1 MNNDE
6 IINKISIIYDEFIN
20 LYKNILEKNN
30 ENILPTYTFLDY
42 STRMKIRNKED
53 REVFERVEYLFL
65 NSRESKID
73 ILESLM
79 DLYEQIKG
87 KYYEA
92 WASWTIFWKI

>member
-42 STRMKIRNKED
+42 STRMKIRNNED

-87 KYYEA
+87 KYYEE
-92 WASWTIFWKI
+92 

>member
-87 KYYEA
+87 KYYEE
-92 WASWTIFWKI
+92 

>member
-87 KYYEA
+87 KYYEN
-92 WASWTIFWKI
+92 

>member
-1 MNNDE
+1 M
-6 IINKISIIYDEFIN
+6 IIN
-20 LYKNILEKNN
+20 NILEKNN

-53 REVFERVEYLFL
+53 MEVFERVEYLFL

-87 KYYEA
+87 KYYEE
-92 WASWTIFWKI
+92 

>member
-53 REVFERVEYLFL
+53 REAFERVEYLFL

-87 KYYEA
+87 KYYED
-92 WASWTIFWKI
+92 

>member
-30 ENILPTYTFLDY
+30 ENILSTYTFLDY

-87 KYYEA
+87 KYYEE
-92 WASWTIFWKI
+92 

>member
-20 LYKNILEKNN
+20 LCKNILEKNN

-87 KYYEA
+87 KYYED
-92 WASWTIFWKI
+92 

>member
-53 REVFERVEYLFL
+53 REVFEKVEYLFL

-87 KYYEA
+87 KYYED
-92 WASWTIFWKI
+92 

>member
-20 LYKNILEKNN
+20 LYKNILKKNN

-53 REVFERVEYLFL
+53 REVFERVEFLFL

-92 WASWTIFWKI
+92 

>member
-87 KYYEA
+87 KYSED
-92 WASWTIFWKI
+92 

>member
-53 REVFERVEYLFL
+53 REVFEGVEYLFL

-92 WASWTIFWKI
+92 

>member
-53 REVFERVEYLFL
+53 REAFERVEYLFL
-65 NSRESKID
+65 NSKESKID

-87 KYYEA
+87 KYYED
-92 WASWTIFWKI
+92 

>member
-53 REVFERVEYLFL
+53 REVFEGVEYLFL

-87 KYYEA
+87 KYYEE
-92 WASWTIFWKI
+92 

>member
-53 REVFERVEYLFL
+53 REVFERVEYLLL

-87 KYYEA
+87 KYYED
-92 WASWTIFWKI
+92 

>member
-53 REVFERVEYLFL
+53 REVFEGVEYLFL

-87 KYYEA
+87 KYYED
-92 WASWTIFWKI
+92 

>member
-42 STRMKIRNKED
+42 SARMKIRNKED

-87 KYYEA
+87 KYYED
-92 WASWTIFWKI
+92 

>member
-53 REVFERVEYLFL
+53 MEVFERVEYLFL

-87 KYYEA
+87 KYYEE
-92 WASWTIFWKI
+92 

>member
-20 LYKNILEKNN
+20 LYKNILKKNN

-87 KYYEA
+87 KYYED
-92 WASWTIFWKI
+92 

>member
-53 REVFERVEYLFL
+53 REVFERLEYLFL

-87 KYYEA
+87 KYYED
-92 WASWTIFWKI
+92 

>member
-65 NSRESKID
+65 NSREFKID

-87 KYYEA
+87 KYYED
-92 WASWTIFWKI
+92 

>member
-30 ENILPTYTFLDY
+30 VNILPTYTFLDY

-87 KYYEA
+87 KYYED
-92 WASWTIFWKI
+92 

>member
-20 LYKNILEKNN
+20 LYKNNLEKNN

-87 KYYEA
+87 KYYED
-92 WASWTIFWKI
+92 

>member
-30 ENILPTYTFLDY
+30 ENIIPTYTFLDY

-87 KYYEA
+87 KYYED
-92 WASWTIFWKI
+92 

>member
-42 STRMKIRNKED
+42 STRNED
-53 REVFERVEYLFL
+53 
-65 NSRESKID
+65 K
-73 ILESLM
+73 
-79 DLYEQIKG
+79 K
-87 KYYEA
+87 
-92 WASWTIFWKI
+92 

>member
-53 REVFERVEYLFL
+53 REVFQRVEYLFL

-87 KYYEA
+87 KYYEE
-92 WASWTIFWKI
+92 

>member
-92 WASWTIFWKI
+92 

>member
-87 KYYEA
+87 KYYED
-92 WASWTIFWKI
+92 

>member
-1 MNNDE
+1 MNQRWEKDQR
-6 IINKISIIYDEFIN
+6 S
-20 LYKNILEKNN
+20 LYFFPNNNNRAVCLSGCLFKNILEKNN

-87 KYYEA
+87 KYYEE
-92 WASWTIFWKI
+92 